1 MKTYRIGMVGS
12 ENSHAMAFANIFSS
26 DPQLQDMKITAIYG
40 DEERA
45 ESEKVQALFPDAV
58 IVDKVEDMLGM
69 VDAVMITSRDGK
81 HHYPYAKPFLE
92 AGIPLFVDKP
102 FTVKQSDAEAL
113 VALAKEKGV
122 PLCGGSSVK
131 YDNDIQALKEFV
143 KADKQ
148 TVYGGSLSAP
158 IYLNSPYSGIFFYAS
173 HLTEMTLEIF
183 GFNPKSITAVK
194 HENSLCATV
203 NYDGFSVSN
212 HFKEG
217 AEDYSVAVYT
227 SEGMRLHEITGE
239 GCFEKECASFVDI
252 VRKGEMH
259 YTYEQ
264 LMTPVYYMNAIKEAY
279 ETGKTV
285 TVTLP

>member
-12 ENSHAMAFANIFSS
+12 ENSHAMAFADIFSK
-26 DPQLQDMKITAIYG
+26 DPALQDMKITAIYG
-40 DEERA
+40 DEDRA

-58 IVDKVEDMLGM
+58 IVDKVEDMLGL

-102 FTVKQSDAEAL
+102 FTVKLSDAQAL

-131 YDNDIQALKEFV
+131 YDQHIQELRSYVLAGNKPI
-143 KADKQ
+143 
-148 TVYGGSLSAP
+148 YGGALSAP
-158 IYLNSPYSGIFFYAS
+158 VYLDSPYSGFYFYAS

-183 GFNPKSITAVK
+183 GFNPKSVTAVK
-194 HENSLCATV
+194 YENGVCATV
-203 NYDGFSVSN
+203 HYDGFSVAN
-212 HFKEG
+212 HFKVG
-217 AEDYSVAVYT
+217 AEDYSAVLYT
-227 SEGMRLHEITGE
+227 AEGAYLREITGE
-239 GCFEKECASFVDI
+239 GCFEKECQSFVDV

-259 YTYEQ
+259 YTYEE

-285 TVTLP
+285 EVILP